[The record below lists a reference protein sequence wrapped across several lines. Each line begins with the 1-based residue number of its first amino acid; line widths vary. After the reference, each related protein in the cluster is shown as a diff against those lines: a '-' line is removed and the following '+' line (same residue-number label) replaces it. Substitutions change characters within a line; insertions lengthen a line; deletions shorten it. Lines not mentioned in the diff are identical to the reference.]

1 MRPRTF
7 FEAFAALARAAGSWA
22 AVPPLECPDLGPLK
36 FWPDMPWHQR
46 ADELEVDELRTA
58 MLAEVDVPVRCRTGI
73 SPGNVRAGTPY
84 QRVDGRPLHRVWPVR
99 LLDGLGWR
107 IPLPAIV
114 ARFGDPT
121 GFLGDSQ
128 HVSIDVGR
136 TTIHEVGALGV
147 GWRGWQARNYRRSD
161 YSRPFDESSS
171 ATAGGI
177 PLLAGLAR
185 REELDAGLIEHA
197 LLISGPA
204 SGRHRWP
211 ARGSDGQHPSHPL
224 EYGDRLVLREDVADR
239 APRRAR
245 RRPVPSGRRLSAR
258 LRRPPERPHRPRD
271 RRLRQHQAHDGRRRR
286 RRRPRAPLHLVHDPP
301 TAPTPGGHL
310 MSAPTPDAGGR
321 WPETVLLARIAELEE
336 NQAPGPKARAVRTA
350 VQALVA
356 FLGAV
361 PTAWAAL
368 VAAGVEVDA
377 QVAALVVGIPAALV
391 ILVSAVWNTIDS
403 RRGLA

>member
-1 MRPRTF
+1 MSSRPRTF

-22 AVPPLECPDLGPLK
+22 AVPPLVCPDLGPLK

-46 ADELEVDELRTA
+46 ADELEVDEIRTA
-58 MLAEVDVPVRCRTGI
+58 MLAEVDVPVRCKTGL
-73 SPGNVRAGTPY
+73 SAGNVRAGTPY

-107 IPLPAIV
+107 IPLPSIV

-161 YSRPFDESSS
+161 YSRPFSESSS

-185 REELDAGLIEHA
+185 REEFAAGVIEHA

-224 EYGDRLVLREDVADR
+224 EYGDRLVLREDVA
-239 APRRAR
+239 
-245 RRPVPSGRRLSAR
+245 
-258 LRRPPERPHRPRD
+258 E
-271 RRLRQHQAHDGRRRR
+271 
-286 RRRPRAPLHLVHDPP
+286 
-301 TAPTPGGHL
+301 
-310 MSAPTPDAGGR
+310 
-321 WPETVLLARIAELEE
+321 ELLAELDDP
-336 NQAPGPKARAVRTA
+336 NSRAVVVCLRDYGAHLNDRTGLEIDA
-350 VQALVA
+350 SANIRLVMDRDVDVD
-356 FLGAV
+356 V
-361 PTAWAAL
+361 PGLRYTSFTIRRQPRPQ
-368 VAAGVEVDA
+368 EVT
-377 QVAALVVGIPAALV
+377 
-391 ILVSAVWNTIDS
+391 S
-403 RRGLA
+403 

>member
-1 MRPRTF
+1 MSSRPRTF
-7 FEAFAALARAAGSWA
+7 FEAFSARARAAGSWA
-22 AVPPLECPDLGPLK
+22 AVPPLACPDLGSLK

-58 MLAEVDVPVRCRTGI
+58 MLAEVDVLVRCKTGL
-73 SPGNVRAGTPY
+73 SAGNVREGTPY

-171 ATAGGI
+171 ATAGRI
-177 PLLAGLAR
+177 PLLAGLPR
-185 REELDAGLIEHA
+185 PEELAAGYIPRA
-197 LLISGPA
+197 LLLSGPA

-224 EYGDRLVLREDVADR
+224 EYGDRLVLLPEVADELLGELDD
-239 APRRAR
+239 
-245 RRPVPSGRRLSAR
+245 VPS
-258 LRRPPERPHRPRD
+258 
-271 RRLRQHQAHDGRRRR
+271 
-286 RRRPRAPLHLVHDPP
+286 
-301 TAPTPGGHL
+301 
-310 MSAPTPDAGGR
+310 
-321 WPETVLLARIAELEE
+321 
-336 NQAPGPKARAVRTA
+336 RAVVECLRDFGAHLNDRTGLELDSPA
-350 VQALVA
+350 NIRLTMHQGLE
-356 FLGAV
+356 LNV
-361 PTAWAAL
+361 PGLRYTSFTVRRQPRPQEA
-368 VAAGVEVDA
+368 
-377 QVAALVVGIPAALV
+377 PA
-391 ILVSAVWNTIDS
+391 
-403 RRGLA
+403 